1 MRPYVL
7 AVLDEPVLQ
16 LLLQVVAS
24 LTDRAHAVDNVDRQM
39 EPVEVVTHRHVERR
53 GDRSFLF
60 VPAHVD
66 AVVVGATV
74 SQAMDQPRVRMK
86 REDDGLVASEEIDE
100 VRIGQSVRMLARR
113 LQPHQVYD
121 IYDTNT
127 QFGQMLAQDRHRG
140 ERFERRYVA
149 ATGHDDVRLDVPIV
163 AGPLPDADALR
174 AVLDGLVHRQPLR
187 CGMLPG
193 YDHVDVVAAAQ
204 AV

>member
-24 LTDRAHAVDNVDRQM
+24 LTDRA
-39 EPVEVVTHRHVERR
+39 VEVVTHRHVERR
-53 GDRSFLF
+53 GDRSFLL

-74 SQAMDQPRVRMK
+74 GQAMDQPRVRMK
-86 REDDGLVASEEIDE
+86 REDDGLVASEEIVE

-113 LQPHQVYD
+113 LQPHKVYD

-127 QFGQMLAQDRHRG
+127 QFGQMLAQDR
-140 ERFERRYVA
+140 
-149 ATGHDDVRLDVPIV
+149 
-163 AGPLPDADALR
+163 
-174 AVLDGLVHRQPLR
+174 
-187 CGMLPG
+187 
-193 YDHVDVVAAAQ
+193 
-204 AV
+204 